1 MIDGKY
7 VILGHYDIQADNLT
21 WTGLEKWH
29 GNKVIQLIGIK
40 EFKWI
45 ERGVCAWEKSIVQR
59 GFFIRQTIFVPL
71 KSHITYICM
80 HTCIHQHFVEN
91 INKSV
96 YIRTNCAHTY
106 CIFRSKKSTNF
117 IRMQYLPAQTY
128 ISPICDISHPR
139 ALSSASI
146 NFVSLWNYGRRILPM
161 CNNRMKSDA
170 NQFIWAEV
178 QF

>member
-1 MIDGKY
+1 MCAY
-7 VILGHYDIQADNLT
+7 VCEG
-21 WTGLEKWH
+21 
-29 GNKVIQLIGIK
+29 
-40 EFKWI
+40 
-45 ERGVCAWEKSIVQR
+45 EKSIVQR
-59 GFFIRQTIFVPL
+59 VLFIRQTIFVPL

-80 HTCIHQHFVEN
+80 HTCIHQHFVEI

-161 CNNRMKSDA
+161 CKTVWNPRQTNLFGLKYSFSSGRLKMFDVCNNS
-170 NQFIWAEV
+170 
-178 QF
+178 